1 MQLAVAAVTDRNNVT
16 SLPCWLRLVQ
26 LDGGVCVVFGQGPSF
41 LCASVDAHWTVTGV
55 PAEHGGV
62 TGGVII
68 VLAVRWII
76 S

>member
-1 MQLAVAAVTDRNNVT
+1 MDVKR
-16 SLPCWLRLVQ
+16 LPARTLGVGLFFSRCPHLQ
-26 LDGGVCVVFGQGPSF
+26 LDGGVCVVFGHGPCF
-41 LCASVDAHWTVTGV
+41 LCASVDGHWTVTGV

-68 VLAVRWII
+68 VLELRWIT